1 MFTSIL
7 QLPFQPRKQFAFLT
21 NHYSLS
27 LIAFIILGINLLQAF
42 INVYISPDTNQSPL
56 LSNTFWFL
64 IFTILIFVCAVFI
77 TPLILKGA
85 SSINDHPISYQKAFW
100 VNVSTII
107 PSLFLLPITLIGLFL
122 FLMQGTASALFSLVY
137 GILEWLLII
146 WAFIV
151 TVGTIQIAANTSRA
165 KSLTIAFTYW
175 CFTIIVGVVVLLL
188 LGGFFVAF

>member
-21 NHYSLS
+21 NHYSLP
-27 LIAFIILGINLLQAF
+27 LIAFIIISINLLQAF
-42 INVYISPDTNQSPL
+42 ITVYISPDTNQSPFI
-56 LSNTFWFL
+56 SNTFWLL
-64 IFTILIFVCAVFI
+64 IFTTLILGCVVFI
-77 TPLILKGA
+77 TPLILKGV

-107 PSLFLLPITLIGLFL
+107 PSLLLLPVTLIGLFL
-122 FLMQGTASALFSLVY
+122 FLMQGATPELFSLVY

-151 TVGTIQIAANTSRA
+151 TVGTIQIATNTSRP

-175 CFTIIVGVVVLLL
+175 CFTVIAGVVALLL